1 MRYSAGMDNVLTCG
15 GCGAD
20 LPPRT
25 TICPEC
31 GWDLGTA
38 LSVPPRRTLLQQ
50 LGAGGWRLLVYG
62 AILLLPLVGFAR
74 LRETGPGPDLAT
86 TLRWMAFGDDG
97 RAAELVTLHRMYE
110 IGSAVS
116 RYAVRETEAF
126 PFEGEW
132 GRALAPMATMNVR
145 GWIQL
150 VIFGADADS
159 APASVREFYEV
170 RDTDGWGRPYRVET
184 RLIDRDEAWRE
195 DPVVRADLELGLH
208 ETLFREGLPD
218 LGRGDWLRLELTSAG
233 RDGTFD
239 TGDDLRFVS
248 YSLASAP
255 LQMLADPR
263 WVVERIERNYE
274 RGPQFF
280 RVDGSEHDLIDA
292 RLLAEFRL
300 TSLH

>member
-110 IGSAVS
+110 IGSAAS

-170 RDTDGWGRPYRVET
+170 RDRDGWGRPYRVET
-184 RLIDRDEAWRE
+184 RVIDRDEAWRD
-195 DPVVRADLELGLH
+195 DPLVAADLELGLH

-233 RDGTFD
+233 RDGAFD
-239 TGDDLRFVS
+239 TGDDLRLVS

-274 RGPQFF
+274 RGPHFF
-280 RVDGSEHDLIDA
+280 RIEGSEHDLIDA

>member
-1 MRYSAGMDNVLTCG
+1 MRYTAGVDNVLTCG

-20 LPPRT
+20 LPPRS

-38 LSVPPRRTLLQQ
+38 LAAPPRRTLLQQ

-86 TLRWMAFGDDG
+86 TLRWMALGDDG

-110 IGSAVS
+110 IGSAAS

-184 RLIDRDEAWRE
+184 RVIDRDEAWRD
-195 DPVVRADLELGLH
+195 DPEVAADLEAGLH
-208 ETLFREGLPD
+208 ETLFREGRPE

-280 RVDGSEHDLIDA
+280 RIEGSEHDLIDA

>member
-1 MRYSAGMDNVLTCG
+1 MDNVLTCG

-110 IGSAVS
+110 IGSAAS

-132 GRALAPMATMNVR
+132 GPALAPMATMNVR
-145 GWIQL
+145 GWVQL

-184 RLIDRDEAWRE
+184 RVIDRDEAWRE
-195 DPVVRADLELGLH
+195 DPVVSADLELGLH
-208 ETLFREGLPD
+208 ESLFREGLPD

-280 RVDGSEHDLIDA
+280 RIEGSEHDLIDA

>member
-1 MRYSAGMDNVLTCG
+1 MDNLLTCG

-38 LSVPPRRTLLQQ
+38 LAVPPRRTLFQQ
-50 LGAGGWRLLVYG
+50 LGACGWRLLVYG

-97 RAAELVTLHRMYE
+97 RAVELVTLHRMYE
-110 IGSAVS
+110 IGSAAS

-126 PFEGEW
+126 PFDGEW

-170 RDTDGWGRPYRVET
+170 RDSDGWGRPYRVET
-184 RLIDRDEAWRE
+184 RVIERDESWRD
-195 DPVVRADLELGLH
+195 DPVVAADFEQGLQ
-208 ETLFREGLPD
+208 ETLFREGLPE
-218 LGRGDWLRLELTSAG
+218 LGRGDWLRLELSSAG
-233 RDGTFD
+233 RDGAFG
-239 TGDDLRFVS
+239 TGDDLRVVS
-248 YSLASAP
+248 FSLASAP

-263 WVVERIERNYE
+263 LVVDRIERNYE

-280 RVDGSEHDLIDA
+280 RLEGSEHDLIDA

>member
-1 MRYSAGMDNVLTCG
+1 MDNVLTCG

-86 TLRWMAFGDDG
+86 TLRWMAVGDDG

-110 IGSAVS
+110 IGSAAS

-150 VIFGADADS
+150 VIFGSDADS

-184 RLIDRDEAWRE
+184 RVIDRDEAWRE

-233 RDGTFD
+233 SDGTLD
-239 TGDDLRFVS
+239 TDDDLRFVS

-280 RVDGSEHDLIDA
+280 RIEGSEHDLIDA